1 MRMGLKNK
9 PWGGIIIWKKRCSFP
24 LTLNV
29 CEKEVFPHFELMKL
43 YKLLEWLTNMI
54 VWQRCSSRSNEQA
67 EASAFHWHS

>member
-9 PWGGIIIWKKRCSFP
+9 PWDRIIIWNKGCSIP

-29 CEKEVFPHFELMKL
+29 CAKEVFPHFELMKL

-54 VWQRCSSRSNEQA
+54 VWQRCSSRSSGQA
-67 EASAFHWHS
+67 EALVFHWHS